1 MDEWMVKHFKNNYLY
16 NNYSFNDY
24 NFSFANTKERR
35 TI

>member
-1 MDEWMVKHFKNNYLY
+1 MDELMVKHFKNNYLY

-24 NFSFANTKERR
+24 NFSFAITKERR

>member
-24 NFSFANTKERR
+24 NFSFAITKERR

>member
-1 MDEWMVKHFKNNYLY
+1 MDEWLVKHFKNNYLY

-24 NFSFANTKERR
+24 NFSFAKTKERR

>member
-24 NFSFANTKERR
+24 NFSFANNKERR